1 MNRAL
6 SLKLLL
12 LAVSA
17 LLLSSCGDSK
27 NKQSKDTSS
36 FTNASLKGNF
46 VFSVSG
52 TDQIDGDFSA
62 AGSFQADGSGK
73 ITSGIEDVNFAS
85 GVDPGVTVSGVYRI
99 DSDGRGT
106 ITLNDSSGPIDFLEI
121 QLASNGSAK
130 ILNFDSTGAS
140 GTLDKQDTS
149 SFSQAGSYSFTL
161 AGVEEDTITASGSFS
176 SDASGNISGGNGSF
190 NQGSSSSNLALS
202 GMMGPAFENGRGQLL
217 LGSNKFSYYVVSGS
231 RVILTGLEDSILLH
245 GEAKKEPRI

>member
-12 LAVSA
+12 LAGSA

-27 NKQSKDTSS
+27 NKQSEVASG

-62 AGSFQADGSGK
+62 AGSFQADGAGT

-85 GVDPGVTVSGVYRI
+85 GVDPGVAVSGVYRI
-99 DSDGRGT
+99 DSDGHGT
-106 ITLNDSSGPIDFLEI
+106 ITLNDGSGPIDFLEV
-121 QLASNGSAK
+121 QLAKNGSAK
-130 ILNFDSTGAS
+130 VVNFDSTGAS
-140 GTLDKQDTS
+140 GTLEKQDTS

-161 AGVEEDTITASGSFS
+161 AGVEEDMITAAGSFS
-176 SDASGNISGGNGSF
+176 SDANGNISSGNANF
-190 NQGSSSSNLALS
+190 NQGSSSDTIALT
-202 GMMGPAFENGRGQLL
+202 GMMSPAFENGRGQLL
-217 LGSNKFSYYVVSGS
+217 LGRNKFSYYVVSAS
-231 RVILTGLEDSILLH
+231 RLILAGLEDSVLLH
-245 GEAKKEPRI
+245 GEVKKDPRI